1 MPDFPIIVVKGVIC
15 MEEMI
20 GALRRIGLP
29 DDEVRRIREQYRDDL
44 DGLAAYVLYMKA
56 LFGDQHEYA

>member
-1 MPDFPIIVVKGVIC
+1 MKGVIY

-20 GALRRIGLP
+20 GTLLRIGLP

-56 LFGDQHEYA
+56 LFGDQHEYI